1 MSGIRVP
8 VCQVSGY
15 QGVRYQGTSVSGMQ
29 GTSVS
34 GMQGTSVSG
43 MQGTRVSG
51 IRVPVYMC
59 QVSGYQG
66 EVSGYSGVRY
76 QRTRVP
82 GCPVSGYRGIVL
94 FILGSFS
101 LMIVHSTK
109 SLK

>member
-1 MSGIRVP
+1 MNRDDGHLGIRA
-8 VCQVSGY
+8 SRY
-15 QGVRYQGTSVSGMQ
+15 QCVRYAGYKCVGY
-29 GTSVS
+29 
-34 GMQGTSVSG
+34 
-43 MQGTRVSG
+43 QGTRVPG

-76 QRTRVP
+76 QHTRVP
-82 GCPVSGYRGIVL
+82 GCQVSGYRGIVL

-101 LMIVHSTK
+101 LVIVHSAK